1 MVKPVPVTTTFRV
14 DVEHVMAKVEDR
26 DIEEIEQE
34 LVKAG
39 LFAVRLAK
47 QKAPVDTGRLRASI
61 SIADSTGVIQEP
73 DSEASTGDGVTTP
86 SSPGIRF
93 GTNVEY
99 AEFLEYGTV
108 FQAAQPFIRPAWE
121 ESANRFNIET

>member
-26 DIEEIEQE
+26 DIEEIQQE

-73 DSEASTGDGVTTP
+73 DSEASTGDGVTAP
-86 SSPGIRF
+86 SGRGIRF